1 MAPRPARPSQGATC
15 KVRAVEIPSGDELDF
30 DQDTVPKL
38 WAAWLR
44 DPANNP
50 DPPTDEQM
58 QVGDVRAAC
67 RLPS

>member
-1 MAPRPARPSQGATC
+1 M
-15 KVRAVEIPSGDELDF
+15 RAVEIPSGDELDF

-58 QVGDVRAAC
+58 QVGDVRAAAAVC
-67 RLPS
+67 RG